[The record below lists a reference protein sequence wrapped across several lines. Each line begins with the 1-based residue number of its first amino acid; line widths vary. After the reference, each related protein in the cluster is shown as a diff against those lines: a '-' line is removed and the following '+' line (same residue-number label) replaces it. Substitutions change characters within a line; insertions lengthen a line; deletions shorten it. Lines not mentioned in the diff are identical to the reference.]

1 MTRILVVDDEA
12 DLEVLIRQKFR
23 KKIKADEY
31 NFFFAAN
38 GVEALKQLENIE
50 DVDIVLSDINMPEM
64 DGLTLLSKI
73 SETNNILK
81 SVIISAYG
89 DMDNIRTAMNRGAFD
104 FITKPVDFN
113 DLEITIEKTRKHVE
127 QLKGTLKA
135 LKENNIMKL
144 YVDES
149 VLNFMGSQEFESAI
163 TKNEL
168 IDGTVA
174 FIDICKF
181 TSISEQV
188 NPDTLVEMLNHY
200 FDIMVKEILE
210 HGGFIDKF
218 IGDAVMCVFRNEDH
232 LKRAVTCAISVRE
245 KMKESSGDFSK
256 VNFKPE
262 LSIGINS
269 GEMISGNI
277 GSTSL
282 RRLDYTVLG
291 DVVNIASRL
300 QSAAENGQILITA
313 ECYENVK
320 NDFNC
325 KDLGEQVLKN
335 KEQPMNLYEVMS

>member
-23 KKIKADEY
+23 KKIRADEY
-31 NFFFAAN
+31 SFFFAAN
-38 GVEALKQLENIE
+38 GVEALKQLEKIE

-64 DGLTLLSKI
+64 DGLTLLSKL
-73 SETNNILK
+73 SESNNILK

-127 QLKGTLKA
+127 QIKGTLKA
-135 LKENNIMKL
+135 IKENNIMKL

-149 VLNFMGSQEFESAI
+149 VLNFMGSHEFESSI
-163 TKNEL
+163 TKNE
-168 IDGTVA
+168 IITASVA
-174 FIDICKF
+174 FIDICEF
-181 TSISEQV
+181 TSISEKV
-188 NPDTLVEMLNHY
+188 NPDELVELLNHY
-200 FDIMVKEILE
+200 FDIMVQEILE

-218 IGDAVMCVFRNEDH
+218 IGDAIMCVFREEDH
-232 LKRAVTCAISVRE
+232 LKKAIKCALSVRE
-245 KMKESSGDFSK
+245 KLKEDKSELTNIKFR
-256 VNFKPE
+256 PE

-277 GSTSL
+277 GSPSL

-300 QSAAENGQILITA
+300 QSAAEHGQILIT
-313 ECYENVK
+313 EESYNQIKEDFTCK
-320 NDFNC
+320 NI
-325 KDLGEQVLKN
+325 GTRELKN
-335 KEQPMNLYEVMS
+335 KEQAMDLYEVVS